1 MIVHHIS
8 TNLECRTKE
17 MVDDLKLFDGEREEI
32 DLLQGLDLSV
42 LHQPSVVTGVYIY
55 LNVLCI

>member
-1 MIVHHIS
+1 
-8 TNLECRTKE
+8 

-32 DLLQGLDLSV
+32 DLLQGLNLSV